1 MMNFKE
7 LALKEESYILEQRR
21 WLHAHPELGTKE
33 YKTTEHIVNELKSF
47 GIEVQVF
54 DDITGCVGI
63 IRGKQPGRTVM
74 LRADIDALPIQ
85 EENDCG
91 FCSQNSG
98 VMHACGHD
106 CHTAMLLAAG
116 KMLAA
121 NKNKL
126 RGTVKLLFQMA
137 EEIGTESR
145 RYVEKGC
152 LDDVDAVFG
161 QHVWALMD
169 SGTVNFEDGER
180 MACSDRFTIIVTGKT
195 APADKPQQG
204 SDAVLAAAAVV
215 MALQSLVSRVNNP
228 ENTLVVTTGMMNG
241 GSADAVIAG
250 KTELVGTV
258 RTFNKE
264 FRKGMPQLIDD
275 IAKKAALTYGCEASS
290 TYFFGP
296 APLINEHHDL
306 NEIARKAAIKIMG
319 EGCLSHLD
327 KMTGAEDFSVFM
339 EKTKGVYGFI
349 GVRNLAKELN
359 CVHHHPKFAVD
370 EDQLKY
376 GAGIYAQFAYDY
388 LNSDAK

>member
-54 DDITGCVGI
+54 DDITGCIGI

-91 FCSQNSG
+91 FCSQNDG

-121 NKNKL
+121 NKNQL
-126 RGTVKLLFQMA
+126 HGTVKLLFQMA

-145 RYVEKGC
+145 HYVEKGC

-180 MACSDRFTIIVTGKT
+180 MACSDRFTITVTGKT
-195 APADKPQQG
+195 A
-204 SDAVLAAAAVV
+204 
-215 MALQSLVSRVNNP
+215 
-228 ENTLVVTTGMMNG
+228 
-241 GSADAVIAG
+241 AG
-250 KTELVGTV
+250 
-258 RTFNKE
+258 
-264 FRKGMPQLIDD
+264 Q
-275 IAKKAALTYGCEASS
+275 
-290 TYFFGP
+290 
-296 APLINEHHDL
+296 
-306 NEIARKAAIKIMG
+306 
-319 EGCLSHLD
+319 
-327 KMTGAEDFSVFM
+327 
-339 EKTKGVYGFI
+339 
-349 GVRNLAKELN
+349 
-359 CVHHHPKFAVD
+359 
-370 EDQLKY
+370 
-376 GAGIYAQFAYDY
+376 
-388 LNSDAK
+388 